1 MSDCGAN
8 RSNDRKLT
16 LEWVQQPDGSR
27 ALVFDAKTWAVFER
41 SRMKGKT
48 AQHVISAA
56 VAECVGTILMDNYTL
71 SRCRRV
77 KVMRGRVDNMAA
89 RRLWGSGNRTLQ
101 VVRRACVRVMVAHS
115 RVSRSQWQPAFFW

>member
-1 MSDCGAN
+1 MSDNAAD

-41 SRMKGKT
+41 AADAKGKT

-71 SRCRRV
+71 
-77 KVMRGRVDNMAA
+77 
-89 RRLWGSGNRTLQ
+89 NRFL
-101 VVRRACVRVMVAHS
+101 
-115 RVSRSQWQPAFFW
+115 PKG